1 MSFLTK
7 ILGKPPEDDFDDF
20 DYHDDEYE
28 IENRSYEEPLSNRQ
42 QPKRS
47 SRDGRVVDIREA
59 RNDSQ
64 HVVMLVEAVDIDSA
78 WPVCDHVKSG
88 HTVICNTERLSQEVR
103 VRFQDIVSGSA
114 YAIGGI
120 LQMVSQYIFVF
131 APRST
136 RIDFDDGHFSTEV
149 ISRTVNA
156 DRAKTYNGPVM
167 R

>member
-1 MSFLTK
+1 MSFLNK
-7 ILGKPPEDDFDDF
+7 LLGKPPEEDYDDF
-20 DYHDDEYE
+20 
-28 IENRSYEEPLSNRQ
+28 YEEDFEVEDRAYEELAVSR
-42 QPKRS
+42 QPKKPA
-47 SRDGRVVDIREA
+47 RDARVVDIRDA

-64 HVVMLVEAVDIDSA
+64 HTVMLVEAVDIDSA

-88 HTVICNTERLSQEVR
+88 YTVICNTERMNQDIR

-136 RIDFDDGHFSTEV
+136 RIDFDDGHFSAEAFRGAAASGRV
-149 ISRTVNA
+149 
-156 DRAKTYNGPVM
+156 KTYSGPVM